1 VTLFQFV
8 TVISKSDR
16 VKNRD
21 LRPNTMEEKA
31 MFERKHKGQTMDR
44 RDFLKISGIL
54 GIGVAS
60 GGLLPISESV
70 AFNRKLYK
78 VTDAKMG
85 MGTFVSITALHP
97 SKIQAQEVIGMA
109 FEEMDR
115 LTNLLDRYRSD
126 SPIGR
131 LNREGALL
139 DVPPEVAEVVARSLY
154 FHELSHGAFDITV
167 QPLVDLYKKDFAAHG
182 RAPSDAEL
190 DKVLDLVDSRSM
202 SFDGKSIRFKKES
215 MGITLDGIAKGYII
229 DRAAELIKATGIQH
243 ALINAGGDIR
253 AAGGKK
259 DGSPWKVGIQNPD
272 KEGPF
277 VDMVKMANGAVA
289 TSGNYDVY
297 FDEEK
302 LFHHIVNPKTGVS
315 PRETSSVSVIAANVM
330 DADAL
335 STTAFVLEPK
345 AAKRFIDGLPGT
357 ECLILGQ
364 KKNRVISKG
373 WPA

>member
-1 VTLFQFV
+1 M
-8 TVISKSDR
+8 S
-16 VKNRD
+16 
-21 LRPNTMEEKA
+21 
-31 MFERKHKGQTMDR
+31 ERKHSRHTMDR
-44 RDFLKISGIL
+44 RNFLKISGIL
-54 GIGVAS
+54 GLGVAS
-60 GGLLPISESV
+60 SALLPISESV

-115 LTNLLDRYRSD
+115 LTELLNRYQSG
-126 SPIGR
+126 SPIGA
-131 LNREGALL
+131 LNKEGMLL
-139 DVPPEVAEVVARSLY
+139 DVPAEVAEVVARSLY

-167 QPLVDLYKKDFAAHG
+167 QPLVDLYKKDFTAHG
-182 RAPSDAEL
+182 RAPSEAEL
-190 DKVLDLVDSRSM
+190 DRVLDLVDSRAM
-202 SFDGKSIRFKKES
+202 SFDGKSIRFKKEG

-229 DRAAELIKATGIQH
+229 DQAAEVIKAAGIQH

-253 AAGGKK
+253 ATGGKK
-259 DGSPWKVGIQNPD
+259 DGMPWKVGIQNPD
-272 KEGPF
+272 KEGPY

-289 TSGNYDVY
+289 TSGNYEVY
-297 FDEEK
+297 FDKEK
-302 LFHHIVNPKTGVS
+302 LFHHIVNPTTGVS
-315 PRETSSVSVIAANVM
+315 PRQTSSVSVMASNVM

-335 STTAFVLEPK
+335 STSAFVLEPE

-357 ECLILGQ
+357 ECLILGN